1 MNQFICLWIKQ
12 KSLVHRT
19 VLKILVPDELFNKEA
34 ANETEIE
41 SLADNFETY
50 AMFFRYVDDALMN
63 QKISYTDAF
72 NMMGVGYREHKTSK
86 KLLLNQFEH

>member
-50 AMFFRYVDDALMN
+50 AMVFSLCR
-63 QKISYTDAF
+63 
-72 NMMGVGYREHKTSK
+72 
-86 KLLLNQFEH
+86 